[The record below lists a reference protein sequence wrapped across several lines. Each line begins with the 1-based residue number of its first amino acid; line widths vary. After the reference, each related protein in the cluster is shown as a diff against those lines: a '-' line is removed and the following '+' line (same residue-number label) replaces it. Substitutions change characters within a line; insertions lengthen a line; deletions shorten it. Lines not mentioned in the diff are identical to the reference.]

1 MKIGSAI
8 VLHVAVLGAFT
19 LTGCETTKSQG
30 SGRGAGAKHKAPFRH
45 EHKDK
50 AETASAGFLAGDY
63 PIDDMLPGDDLFTG
77 GEPFKVSG
85 YDVEPQPTTTTATTE
100 VYIVKKGDMLSQ
112 LAVDFDTTTATLVE
126 LNRLSNPDV
135 LYVGQELRV
144 PAGRGAS
151 KTTTKSTGSVQKGGN
166 YTIQKGDTLSGIA
179 IAAGVSINDLRSL
192 NNIKGDK
199 IMAGETLA
207 IPSYGKVPSSARK
220 TSTSSASSTTT
231 KKPVTTTPTKVEPAV
246 QEVGPVLDIAGPTVA
261 TPDSPM
267 SLDVIEDK
275 VLYPG
280 ETLDDVARQY
290 GVSKAEIMRQNN
302 ISNES
307 QVREGM
313 RLRIPIAE

>member
-8 VLHVAVLGAFT
+8 VLHVAILSAFA

-50 AETASAGFLAGDY
+50 SDSATGFLAGDF
-63 PIDDMLPGDDLFTG
+63 PIDDMLPGDDLFSGKDT
-77 GEPFKVSG
+77 FQVSG
-85 YDVEPQPTTTTATTE
+85 YNVEPQPTTTIATTE
-100 VYIVKKGDMLSQ
+100 VYIVKKGDMLSK
-112 LAVDFDTTTATLVE
+112 LAIDFDTTTATLVE

-151 KTTTKSTGSVQKGGN
+151 KTTTKSTGSIEKGGN
-166 YTIQKGDTLSGIA
+166 YTIQKGDTLSEIA

-192 NNIKGDK
+192 NNIQGDK
-199 IMAGETLA
+199 IMAGENIA
-207 IPSYGKVPSSARK
+207 IPSYGKVPSSSRK
-220 TSTSSASSTTT
+220 TSSTTT
-231 KKPVTTTPTKVEPAV
+231 KKPASAAPAKVEPAV
-246 QEVGPVLDIAGPTVA
+246 QEVGPILDIAGPTVA
-261 TPDSPM
+261 TPDAPM